1 MNREQAAD
9 FVKDQLEA
17 YLKRKG
23 IDTGEPFTC
32 LNPDHQDI
40 DPSMIYDQALRKVH
54 CFICKANYDIF
65 DLIGID
71 YHLADTIEI
80 FKKAY
85 ELYRIKLQKM
95 EMEQPGGKYLDARA
109 GEPPKD
115 YTEYIKEAHARVGET
130 DYFQKRGL
138 SQATIERFLLG
149 YEPAFTTRDG
159 SGLRTWQAG
168 IIPTGRFTYTVRN
181 MDPHALKTERIRKR
195 GGSSPIFNAQAL
207 QNGKPVF
214 IVEGEMDALSLAE
227 VGAEAA
233 ALASPA
239 NTEPFIE
246 HIKKHPPSGG
256 LILSLD
262 NDQTGQETT
271 AKLVR
276 ELKALDIPFSQ
287 INISEPYNDPNEA
300 LTENREAFARTVQEA
315 LKALGSQEEE
325 QQEMGWEE
333 YQQTSTAFYI
343 QDFMGGVADRANT
356 AFVPTG
362 LERLDIVLDGGLYE
376 GLYILE
382 AASSS
387 GKTALGLQITDQVAM
402 SGSDVLIFS
411 LAAARTELIA
421 RSLSRLA
428 FINSGAQ
435 PDQALTARSIIIRSG
450 CDGYSL
456 DEQELITACIEAY
469 GQYADRI
476 YINESRGDWGVEQI
490 TAAIARHKRLTG
502 HSPVVMVDC
511 LQLLAP
517 YDPRASDQ
525 RNLDKAVL
533 ELKRVS
539 RDYKTPVLVI
549 SSLEGKNSGCSVMA
563 GFQESGAI
571 TIVPD
576 VVLGLQV
583 REKPV
588 QEGLVG
594 NPSPKPRVARLVDLW
609 VWKNRWGAAGQ
620 SVDYDYYPPFN
631 CFVEGR

>member
-23 IDTGEPFTC
+23 VDPDEPFAC
-32 LNPDHQDI
+32 LNPDHQDT

-71 YHLADTIEI
+71 YQLNDPTEI

-95 EMEQPGGKYLDARA
+95 EMESPGSKYLDARA

-115 YTEYIKEAHARVGET
+115 YTDYIKEAHARVGET

-149 YEPAFTTRDG
+149 YEPAFTTRD
-159 SGLRTWQAG
+159 STGLRTWRAG
-168 IIPTGRFTYTVRN
+168 IIPTGKFTYTVRN
-181 MDPHALKTERIRKR
+181 MDPHALQTERIRKR
-195 GGSSPIFNAQAL
+195 GGSSPIFNPQAL
-207 QNGKPVF
+207 QTGRPVF
-214 IVEGEMDALSLAE
+214 IVEGEMDALSLVE

-246 HIKKHPPSGG
+246 HIKKYPPSGG

-262 NDQTGQETT
+262 NDPTGQETT
-271 AKLVR
+271 VKLAQ

-287 INISEPYNDPNEA
+287 VNISEPYNDPNEA
-300 LTENREAFARTVQEA
+300 LTEDREAFARTVQDA
-315 LKALGSQEEE
+315 LNALGNQEEE

-333 YQQTSTAFYI
+333 YQQTSATYYI
-343 QDFMGGVADRANT
+343 QDFMGGVADRVDN

-362 LERLDIVLDGGLYE
+362 LERLDAALDGGLYE
-376 GLYILE
+376 GLYLLE
-382 AASSS
+382 AVSSS
-387 GKTALGLQITDQVAM
+387 GKTALALQITDQVAM
-402 SGSDVLIFS
+402 SGLDVLVFS
-411 LAAARTELIA
+411 LAASRAELIA
-421 RSLSRLA
+421 RSLSRMT
-428 FINSGAQ
+428 FTNEAQ
-435 PDQALTARSIIIRSG
+435 PGQALTARGITIGSAG
-450 CDGYSL
+450 DGYSP
-456 DEQELITACIEAY
+456 DEKELIASSIEAY

-476 YINESRGDWGVEQI
+476 YIHEGRGDWGVEQI
-490 TAAIARHKRLTG
+490 KTTVARHKRLTG
-502 HSPVVMVDC
+502 NSPLVMVDC

-539 RDYKTPVLVI
+539 RDFKTPVVVL
-549 SSLEGKNSGCSVMA
+549 SSLERQNSGRPVMV
-563 GFQESGAI
+563 GLQGSGAAA
-571 TIVPD
+571 IVPD
-576 VVLGLQV
+576 VIVALQTRETPDQDGLD
-583 REKPV
+583 
-588 QEGLVG
+588 G
-594 NPSPKPRVARLVDLW
+594 NAAPTPRVARTVELRIL
-609 VWKNRWGAAGQ
+609 KNRWGAADQ
-620 SVDYDYYPPFN
+620 SIAYDYYPPFN